1 MSSRLSLDAALA
13 GLGMPVPESSA
24 AKKARHMLQAAA
36 PAFLV
41 NHSVRSYAWA
51 VALADHDS
59 VAFDP
64 EILYVAAL
72 LHDLGLVSRFDT
84 GGCFEEDGALASERL
99 VLDAGW
105 PVSRGRAVRDAI
117 RLHMAGDLSADAAPE
132 SQLLWDS
139 TGVDVT
145 GYRFADV
152 PEDIVRRV
160 VDVYPRLD
168 FKRLF
173 AALFAD
179 QATRKPA
186 CRAAEMVRGDMLA
199 RIQAAPFDS

>member
-1 MSSRLSLDAALA
+1 MSSRTSVDPALS
-13 GLGMPVPESSA
+13 GLGMPVPASPV
-24 AKKARHMLQAAA
+24 AKKAWNALQSAA

-51 VALADHDS
+51 VGLAEHDS
-59 VAFDP
+59 TVFDP

-72 LHDLGLVSRFDT
+72 LHDVGLVSRFDT
-84 GGCFEEDGALASERL
+84 GGCFEEDGALAAERL
-99 VLDAGW
+99 ALDAGW

-117 RLHMAGDLSADAAPE
+117 RLHMAVDLPAGSAPE
-132 SQLLWDS
+132 TRLLWDS

-145 GYRFADV
+145 GDRYADV
-152 PEDIVRRV
+152 PEVLVR
-160 VDVYPRLD
+160 DVLDAYPRLD
-168 FKRLF
+168 FKRQF
-173 AALFAD
+173 ALLFAD

-186 CRAAEMVRGDMLA
+186 CRAAEMVRGDMVD